1 MSSQNPS
8 RSVGRQAASAY
19 IQRSQ
24 VRTTNMVNAA
34 DIVSNVSTD
43 LYISGNFTAGRGDPP
58 IVVTNPYDNRQITA
72 LPPASADQVDEA
84 VEAAQRAFRHPS
96 WQGLTGRERG
106 ALLYRLARLLE
117 RDAEIF
123 AGLESLDTGI
133 PIRETRMEVATSAL
147 HLEYFAGFAG
157 KIEGSSQDL
166 GSRFNY
172 VRREPY
178 GVVGQI
184 VPWNT
189 PLKLMAR
196 GFAAAV
202 ACGNTMVV
210 KPSVVAPLSV
220 LRFAKTVHEA
230 GFPPGSVNI
239 ITGSGRTVGKAIV
252 EHPQV
257 RKIIFT
263 GGTEGGHEI
272 LQQAVRTV
280 TPAVLELGGKG
291 PIIVCEDVD
300 WNEAID
306 GVLTQAFA
314 RKAEVCFAGTR
325 LFVPASMHDKF
336 IADLAAKAAKIPM
349 GNPLDDRT
357 QLGPLMSP
365 ERLTDILEKIDKA
378 RADGATIY
386 CGGDKARQQGLEKGN
401 FLPPTI
407 LTDVTPQ
414 MSVARDELF
423 GPVLCVMAY
432 RELADAVAMANDSDY
447 GLASYVWSND
457 IRKSTKIAN
466 ALESGNVFINSYGYQ
481 SEIPFGGYKLSGI
494 GREHGAEAIHEYTQA
509 KSITVGLERF
519 KSRFEV

>member
-1 MSSQNPS
+1 MKTMPPS
-8 RSVGRQAASAY
+8 EIKQLV
-19 IQRSQ
+19 
-24 VRTTNMVNAA
+24 TTE
-34 DIVSNVSTD
+34 
-43 LYISGNFTAGRGDPP
+43 LYINGQFQPGSGTNA
-58 IVVTNPYDNRQITA
+58 ISVTNPFDNEEICRVV
-72 LPPASADQVDEA
+72 PASEAQVQNA
-84 VEAAQRAFRHPS
+84 IEAAATSFKSQA
-96 WQGLTGRERG
+96 WQSLTGRDRG
-106 ALLYRLARLLE
+106 MLLYRLAELLR
-117 RDAEIF
+117 RDLEIF
-123 AGLESLDTGI
+123 ATLEAIDTGI
-133 PIRETRMEVATSAL
+133 PIRETRMEVATSAQ
-147 HLEYFAGFAG
+147 HLEYYAGFAG
-157 KIEGSSQDL
+157 KIEGLYQDL
-166 GSRFNY
+166 GPRFNY

-178 GVVGQI
+178 GVIGQI

-196 GFAAAV
+196 GFAAAI

-220 LRFAKTVHEA
+220 LRFAKTVHDA

-272 LQQAVRTV
+272 LQQAVHTV

-300 WNEAID
+300 WDEAID

-357 QLGPLMSP
+357 QLGPLMSA
-365 ERLTDILEKIDKA
+365 ERLTNIAEKIDKA
-378 RADGATIY
+378 RADGANVY
-386 CGGDKARQQGLEKGN
+386 CGGDKVREPGLEKGN

-414 MSVARDELF
+414 MAVARDELF
-423 GPVLCVMAY
+423 GPVLCAMAY
-432 RELADAVAMANDSDY
+432 REVADAVTMANDSDY

-481 SEIPFGGYKLSGI
+481 SEIPFGGYKMSGI
-494 GREHGAEAIHEYTQA
+494 GREHGSEAIHEYTQA

-519 KSRFEV
+519 TSRFEV

>member
-1 MSSQNPS
+1 M
-8 RSVGRQAASAY
+8 
-19 IQRSQ
+19 
-24 VRTTNMVNAA
+24 T
-34 DIVSNVSTD
+34 IVPLSDSKQLVTTD
-43 LYISGNFTAGRGDPP
+43 LYINGQFQPGAAPTVIS
-58 IVVTNPYDNRQITA
+58 VTNPFDNEEICVVT
-72 LPPASADQVDEA
+72 PASETQVQNA
-84 VEAAQRAFRHPS
+84 IEAAATAFTSPA
-96 WQGLTGRERG
+96 WQSLTGRDRG
-106 ALLYRLARLLE
+106 TLLYRLAELLR
-117 RDAEIF
+117 RDLEIF
-123 AGLESLDTGI
+123 ATLEAVDTGI
-133 PIRETRMEVATSAL
+133 PLRETRMEVTTSAQ
-147 HLEYFAGFAG
+147 HLEYYAGFAG
-157 KIEGSSQDL
+157 KIEGIYQDL
-166 GSRFNY
+166 GPRFNY

-178 GVVGQI
+178 GVIGQI

-196 GFAAAV
+196 GFATAV

-230 GFPPGSVNI
+230 GFPPGSINI

-252 EHPQV
+252 EHPHV

-272 LQQAVRTV
+272 LQQAVQTV

-336 IADLAAKAAKIPM
+336 VADLAARAAKIPI
-349 GNPLDDRT
+349 GNPLDDCT

-365 ERLTDILEKIDKA
+365 ERLTEILDKIGNA
-378 RADGATIY
+378 RAAGAKIY
-386 CGGDKARQQGLEKGN
+386 CGGDKVRTPGLEKGN

-407 LTDVTPQ
+407 LTDVTPR
-414 MSVARDELF
+414 MPVARDELF
-423 GPVLCVMAY
+423 GPVLCAMAY
-432 RELADAVAMANDSDY
+432 RQLDDAIGMANDSDY

-519 KSRFEV
+519 TSRFEV